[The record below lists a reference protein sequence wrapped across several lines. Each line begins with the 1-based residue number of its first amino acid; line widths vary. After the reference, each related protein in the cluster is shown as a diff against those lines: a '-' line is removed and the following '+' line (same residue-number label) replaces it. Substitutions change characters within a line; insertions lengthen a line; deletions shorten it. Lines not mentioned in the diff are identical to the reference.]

1 MGNREAPARR
11 RARERRT
18 LALPLIRGGV
28 LLAIVVAGLLLL
40 RPSLMA
46 GQQLALGTNNVMGQA
61 SAPVEVEE
69 WSDFQ

>member
-1 MGNREAPARR
+1 MGNREARARR
-11 RARERRT
+11 ALAR
-18 LALPLIRGGV
+18 PLVRGGV

-46 GQQLALGTNNVMGQA
+46 GQQLGLGTSNVMGRA